1 MIRLKNPSADRNC
14 EPILSCVHKIL
25 DHNQYGLK
33 LLEIASGTGQHVGHI
48 APHFPNIAFYPS
60 EMEQSMLNSI
70 RAFTDPYKNVSL
82 PMSID
87 IRQPYG
93 KWNWPVANLT
103 PSIVSG
109 TFDYILNINMIHI
122 SPWECTEGELNTKS
136 VEKKFN
142 SNAYNNC
149 FIIHQYFYIL

>member
-1 MIRLKNPSADRNC
+1 
-14 EPILSCVHKIL
+14 
-25 DHNQYGLK
+25 
-33 LLEIASGTGQHVGHI
+33 
-48 APHFPNIAFYPS
+48 
-60 EMEQSMLNSI
+60 
-70 RAFTDPYKNVSL
+70 
-82 PMSID
+82 MSID